1 MTSRPSNSIFARGV
15 RANVHRAEFVKHM
28 LIWSVLVC
36 AFLPLYVMLATSF
49 KNNHE
54 FFISP
59 WGLPSQIEWNNW
71 LIGWQT
77 VKDLLATT
85 LVVAVAAVAGTLVV
99 ALPGAYFFART
110 KAPFR
115 NVLWFLFMSL
125 LMMPAVAN
133 LLPLYSL
140 LKGMHLLNS
149 IWTISLVITA
159 GAQVGTIF
167 WLRGFVEEIP
177 KDLFEAAE
185 VDGASHFYQMTRI
198 TLPLCG
204 PILATL
210 AVTSFI
216 AAWNEFMLAL
226 ILITDPWRQML
237 SVGLMQLDSQYVKQ
251 YGQLMAAYTIA
262 SIPLIVLFLFS
273 MRLFIRGLMGGAV
286 KG

>member
-1 MTSRPSNSIFARGV
+1 MTSHPSPSIFARGV
-15 RANVHRAEFVKHM
+15 RANARRAELVKHV

-49 KNNHE
+49 KSNHE
-54 FFISP
+54 FFINP
-59 WGLPSQIEWNNW
+59 WGLPAGIEWSNW
-71 LIGWQT
+71 LIGWRT

-85 LVVAVAAVAGTLVV
+85 LVVAVTAVAGTLVV

-115 NVLWFLFMSL
+115 GVLWFLFMSL
-125 LMMPAVAN
+125 LMMPAVAS
-133 LLPLYSL
+133 LLPLYAL

-149 IWTISLVITA
+149 IWTISLLITA
-159 GAQVGTIF
+159 SAQVGTIF

-177 KDLFEAAE
+177 KDMFEAAE

-216 AAWNEFMLAL
+216 GAWNEFMLPL

-273 MRLFIRGLMGGAV
+273 MRLFVRGLMGGAV